1 MKHGKE
7 AHQFWLVTL
16 CICVFA
22 TQAHA
27 GMWDDLKN
35 KAADVSKQV
44 LDETV
49 DEVVESY
56 SSEEPG
62 EPARSPQ
69 KPLYDQRL
77 VADTQGQLNRL
88 GYNVGAVDGLYGNGT
103 RQAIVSFQ
111 QDHNL
116 AVNGE
121 PSSSLLSQMESSRPV
136 QENVAENTLASN
148 KAPESNSAPQTATS
162 NDSSAPKVV
171 KESQPAQPTA
181 PAKVGRDFDIVG
193 VKLGMTPD
201 QVVSALKAHKQD
213 VQIEYTHHKSR
224 SSSYHIHGITP
235 TPQLPDHLK
244 MIFASVNGNAE
255 SIQIEFAEP
264 PASNVVRSVERLN
277 KFDRSAMPSGS
288 NLKAALENKYGTPI
302 LEKGSELTW
311 NNLDRNANL
320 QRQCLMSINNG
331 AYYTIGTLTKCGP
344 VVIAD
349 LGRGGDGI
357 VAFMKVKVF
366 DPGDIDLQKSRTYE
380 YRVQLQKERDQ
391 ENLDRAN
398 QNSAPKL

>member
-1 MKHGKE
+1 M
-7 AHQFWLVTL
+7 
-16 CICVFA
+16 
-22 TQAHA
+22 
-27 GMWDDLKN
+27 
-35 KAADVSKQV
+35 
-44 LDETV
+44 DETV
-49 DEVVESY
+49 DEVIESQTSQA
-56 SSEEPG
+56 SSEP
-62 EPARSPQ
+62 SKPQ
-69 KPLYDQRL
+69 QQQPLFDQRL
-77 VADTQGQLNRL
+77 VADTQSQLNRL

-111 QDHNL
+111 QDQNL

-121 PSSSLLSQMESSRPV
+121 PSSSLLSQMESSRPL
-136 QENVAENTLASN
+136 QENVAENALAITS
-148 KAPESNSAPQTATS
+148 APESTS
-162 NDSSAPKVV
+162 GPEASTDNYSSEQKVV
-171 KESQPAQPTA
+171 KDPQPAQKA
-181 PAKVGRDFDIVG
+181 ASARVGVDFDIVG

-201 QVVSALKAHKQD
+201 QVVSALKAHNEL
-213 VQIEYTHHKSR
+213 VRIEYTHHKNT
-224 SSSYHIHGITP
+224 SSSYHISGITP
-235 TPQLPDHLK
+235 TPKLPEHLK

-264 PASNVVRSVERLN
+264 PTSNVVRSVERQN

-311 NNLDRNANL
+311 NHFDRNANL
-320 QRQCLMSINNG
+320 QKQCLMSINNG
-331 AYYTIGTLTKCGP
+331 AYYTIGALTKCGP
-344 VVIAD
+344 VVLAD
-349 LGRGGDGI
+349 LRRGGDGI
-357 VAFMKVKVF
+357 VAFMKVKLF